1 MNKEDES
8 FPIVMI
14 LAEDKDLCCE
24 LARLAEATGY
34 CASRARTTIGA
45 VEVALHK
52 RPSLLLIDLD
62 SPMYHD
68 LLTAAQHLREDA
80 QLGDVP
86 VVFLSL
92 DGTTGL
98 YHLPLSIGHNDY
110 ILELSSTSQLRGLLD
125 RFLPV
130 MTEHE
135 TGPLHHAS

>member
-1 MNKEDES
+1 MNREDEN
-8 FPIVMI
+8 FPIVMV

-24 LARLAEATGY
+24 LARLAEAAGY
-34 CASRARTTIGA
+34 CASRARTIIGA
-45 VEVALHK
+45 VEIALHK

-68 LLTAAQHLREDA
+68 LPTAARHLREDA

-98 YHLPLSIGHNDY
+98 YRVPLSIGHNDY
-110 ILELSSTSQLRGLLD
+110 ILELSSTGQLRDLLD
-125 RFLPV
+125 RFLPA
-130 MTEHE
+130 MTEHG
-135 TGPLHHAS
+135 TGPLHHVS